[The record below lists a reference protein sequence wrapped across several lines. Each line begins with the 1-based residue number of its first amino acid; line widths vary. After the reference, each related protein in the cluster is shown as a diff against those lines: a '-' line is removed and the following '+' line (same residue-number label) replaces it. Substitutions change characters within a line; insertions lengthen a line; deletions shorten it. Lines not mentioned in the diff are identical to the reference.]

1 MRPSLLWISQS
12 NATAE
17 GTNPSH
23 DVSRETRPASVSRET
38 GVAQASSLQI
48 RLNTLGELR
57 GEAAT
62 SVCLSYASTGH
73 SYISVQILPQWGRC
87 VCRFAS

>member
-23 DVSRETRPASVSRET
+23 DVSRETGLAP
-38 GVAQASSLQI
+38 ASSLQI
-48 RLNTLGELR
+48 RLYTLGELR
-57 GEAAT
+57 GKAAT
-62 SVCLSYASTGH
+62 SVCLSSASTGH